1 MKIEPN
7 EVTIIE
13 KGETRTLRQGDIAIK
28 AKLITP
34 LTIP

>member
-1 MKIEPN
+1 
-7 EVTIIE
+7 VTIIE

-34 LTIP
+34 QTIP